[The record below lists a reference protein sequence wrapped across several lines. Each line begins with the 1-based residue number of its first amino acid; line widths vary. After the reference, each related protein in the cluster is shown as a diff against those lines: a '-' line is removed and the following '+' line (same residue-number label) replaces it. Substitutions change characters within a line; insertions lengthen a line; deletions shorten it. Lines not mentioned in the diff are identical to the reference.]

1 MAETTIKSVVH
12 AQTKQLNTNIYYCS
26 TKVLTG
32 RNVQFKNINKN
43 LYHYTAAVYAPNI
56 TIDPEDLK
64 AIINYG
70 GNVNFGSGA
79 VSVLPEP
86 ETVLSV
92 SVPVR
97 QAVRTKLQK
106 TEWTAYV
113 KVWSSYTLDFDPVST
128 IDFFRLNSN
137 IYKNIFNHIIFDLEL
152 IQDKKEKQP
161 KPQVFSFEQYFDDL
175 ELYDIIYMDDN
186 GVYKKAIA
194 NRECYD
200 AIGIIININNGIYTV
215 MSSGI
220 LDNDFNIKSSISGI
234 LYLSDADPGKFV
246 TYEEINSMFYKPIG
260 FFNNNKIIISICDA
274 SEGNV
279 LEPYDNNIFNISF
292 GHYSKYDLDSIVQ
305 EVLDNA

>member
-43 LYHYTAAVYAPNI
+43 LYHYTAAVYAQNI

-97 QAVRTKLQK
+97 QAIITKLQK
-106 TEWTAYV
+106 TEWTTYV

-128 IDFFRLNSN
+128 LDFFRLNSN
-137 IYKNIFNHIIFDLEL
+137 IYKNIFDHIIFDLEL
-152 IQDKKEKQP
+152 IQDKKEEQP
-161 KPQVFSFEQYFDDL
+161 KPQIFSFEQYFDDL

-186 GVYKKAIA
+186 GIYKKAIA
-194 NRECYD
+194 NRDCYD
-200 AIGIIININNGIYTV
+200 AIGMIININNGIYTV
-215 MSSGI
+215 MSAGI
-220 LDNDFNIKSSISGI
+220 LDNTFNIKQSISGI
-234 LYLSDADPGKFV
+234 LYLSDTKPGKFV
-246 TYEEINSMFYKPIG
+246 TYEEVDNMFYKPIG
-260 FFNNNKIIISICDA
+260 FFNDDKIIISICDA
-274 SEGNV
+274 SEGNT
-279 LEPYDNNIFNISF
+279 LEPYDNSLFNISF
-292 GHYSKYDLDSIVQ
+292 GTLDRIDIQ
-305 EVLDNA
+305 GIINEVLNKA